1 MDLQKLEQLADSLFE
16 EETAAAIKKSLREK
30 SAQVDYDTKFRLAM
44 RRFRHLQKQNVL
56 LRSAV
61 EDAPTMTRCH
71 CGRPKKMS
79 HSQCFACQDA
89 VTIMR
94 AKYRKYAIDEGN
106 SVSRNQS
113 PPRILERVVHASVR
127 PASLAKRG
135 KADEMP
141 DLSFDDIVKL
151 YEDCQ

>member
-16 EETAAAIKKSLREK
+16 EETATAIKKSLQEK

-56 LRSAV
+56 LRVAV
-61 EDAPTMTRCH
+61 KNAPAMTRCN
-71 CGRPKKMS
+71 CGRPKQMS
-79 HSQCFACQDA
+79 HSRCFDCQDA

-94 AKYRKYAIDEGN
+94 AKYRKHKIDEGN

-113 PPRILERVVHASVR
+113 PPRILERAIHAPIRSD
-127 PASLAKRG
+127 PLAKHG
-135 KADEMP
+135 KPDEML